1 MVPDKVKG
9 LKRDPRDFAVE
20 VGIEP
25 TTKCLTGTCSTA
37 ELHHNIQI
45 FSTLPLK
52 SQEVYRIILTMRTPS
67 RRRSTSHRES
77 GGTLSTS
84 RIV

>member
-1 MVPDKVKG
+1 
-9 LKRDPRDFAVE
+9 
-20 VGIEP
+20 
-25 TTKCLTGTCSTA
+25 
-37 ELHHNIQI
+37 
-45 FSTLPLK
+45 
-52 SQEVYRIILTMRTPS
+52 MRTPS